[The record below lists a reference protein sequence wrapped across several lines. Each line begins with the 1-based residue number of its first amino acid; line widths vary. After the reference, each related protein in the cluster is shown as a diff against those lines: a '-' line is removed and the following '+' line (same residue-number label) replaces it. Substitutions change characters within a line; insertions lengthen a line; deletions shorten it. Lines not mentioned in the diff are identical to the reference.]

1 MFQAR
6 PPPVIDRVVD
16 RVALK
21 ICPNSSPFIVPAPT
35 SPTSPQ
41 GQFLAVEVEV
51 DVEVVE
57 VDVEVQVEV
66 EMRANGKDL
75 SPILQATRF
84 LRVIQKTANGT
95 QQQLSILYM
104 TDT

>member
-1 MFQAR
+1 MSPT
-6 PPPVIDRVVD
+6 PPT
-16 RVALK
+16 K
-21 ICPNSSPFIVPAPT
+21 SSAPT
-35 SPTSPQ
+35 L
-41 GQFLAVEVEV
+41 GQVLAVEVEV
-51 DVEVVE
+51 DVEVDLEVVE
-57 VDVEVQVEV
+57 VDVDVDVEVQVEV

-84 LRVIQKTANGT
+84 LRVIQKTANGI